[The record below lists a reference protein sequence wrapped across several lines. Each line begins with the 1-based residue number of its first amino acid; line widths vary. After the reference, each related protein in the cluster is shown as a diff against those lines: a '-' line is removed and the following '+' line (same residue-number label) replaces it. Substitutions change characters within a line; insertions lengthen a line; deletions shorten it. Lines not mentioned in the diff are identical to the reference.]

1 MASTMFLKFL
11 YDEKFL
17 CTGSD
22 SISESI
28 QELVSFYSTKILL
41 TQDVTNYIYLRN
53 NSNNTC
59 LELILLFTCFH

>member
-1 MASTMFLKFL
+1 MASTMFLNFL

-17 CTGSD
+17 CMGL
-22 SISESI
+22 ESI
-28 QELVSFYSTKILL
+28 QELVSFYFTKTLL
-41 TQDVTNYIYLRN
+41 TQDVTNYMYLRN